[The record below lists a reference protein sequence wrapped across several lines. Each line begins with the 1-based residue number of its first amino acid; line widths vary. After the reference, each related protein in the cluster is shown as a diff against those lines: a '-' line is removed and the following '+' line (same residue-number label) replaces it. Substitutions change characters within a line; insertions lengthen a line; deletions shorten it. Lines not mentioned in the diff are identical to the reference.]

1 MAYSSMSGIPAIFA
15 FYSSVIAALI
25 YAVFGSCRRLSY
37 GVFSLVSAIYLGMV
51 VDRYSPVSTSA
62 ATTKGLQDYVGIC
75 AVFTFFVGIFSAGAG
90 LLRLGSLVRFVP
102 YEIMSGFRAGLYLLV
117 FSMQLNSI
125 FGLDLVAQAD
135 LGTGRSLLMLPNLL
149 KDQLYPHLKP
159 PANELK
165 WNCVAVTLVVMAVMA
180 IFRLVVAFWFR
191 LVGQRGILVRN
202 ILRLVPVEFI
212 VVAVGFLVHYHV
224 KSVEKYK
231 LPLVGSV
238 GKENE
243 R

>member
-51 VDRYSPVSTSA
+51 VDRYSP

-75 AVFTFFVGIFSAGAG
+75 AVFTFFVGVFSAGAG

-231 LPLVGSV
+231 LPLVGNV